1 MKSLIT
7 CPKPKPH
14 ANLRLF
20 CLPYAGGSSWIYRQW
35 SDNCPEEV
43 EVCAIELPG
52 RGTQIKLPP
61 LNRLNPLVKIIA
73 IALEPYLD
81 KPFAFFGHSMGAL
94 ISFEL
99 TRLLRQQV
107 GVRPVHL
114 FVSGHRAPQIL
125 NFNPYIHTLPT
136 AEFLLELNRFQGT
149 PETVLEN
156 NELMELFLPIL
167 RADLAVVET
176 YLYTHESP
184 VRCPITAF
192 GGFQDKIVSFNELE
206 RWREMTSSYFSLQ
219 MFQGNHFYLHS
230 AQSLLLQTLFQEL
243 TTGLLVAS

>member
-43 EVCAIELPG
+43 EICAIELPG

-61 LNRLNPLVKIIA
+61 LNRLKPLLKIIA
-73 IALEPYLD
+73 TALEPYLD

-99 TRLLRQQV
+99 TRLLRKQV
-107 GVRPVHL
+107 SVSPVHL

-125 NFNPYIHTLPT
+125 NLKSPIHTLPT

-149 PETVLEN
+149 PEAVLGN
-156 NELMELFLPIL
+156 SELMELFLPIL

-176 YLYTHESP
+176 YLYLHESP
-184 VRCPITAF
+184 LECPITAF

-206 RWREMTSSYFSLQ
+206 LWREMTNSYFSLQ

-230 AQSLLLQTLFQEL
+230 ARSLLLQTLFQEL